1 VWAASPFTIVTKW
14 AQKYIINTEKDLT
27 VKEASMAEQ
36 AASFQDKQYI
46 KMTETPIQKLVA
58 TLAVPTVISMLV
70 TNIYNLVDT
79 AFVGTLGNSASGAV
93 GVVFGYMAILQAMGF
108 MCGQGA
114 GSIMSRSL
122 GTKDVDRATKY
133 TSTGFFMA
141 MILGAVVGL
150 ISLLTLDSLVFTL
163 GSTETIAPYAKTYI
177 FWIILAAPF
186 QTASL
191 TMNNLLRYEGRA
203 KLGMVGLMTGAILNI
218 GGDALLIFGL
228 KMGIT
233 GAAISTAVSQLISFS
248 ILVAMFMSGKTQTRI
263 RLKAVDFHLETV
275 GNIVATGFPSMLRQA
290 LNSVAT
296 ILLNSSAA
304 VYGDAAVAAMSVVS
318 RINFFVMS
326 LAIGIGQGFQ
336 PVSSFNYGAGKFER
350 VKKAYWFTFGVSEII
365 LVAVA
370 IPVVIFAEPLI
381 RIFRDDAQ
389 VVEYAVRALRL
400 HCLALILVPI
410 TMVTEM
416 GFQSTGQRMWATISS
431 ALRSGIIFIP
441 MVLIL
446 PHIRGMAG
454 VQEAQPLS
462 TCIAFFICLFLSR
475 QFLKQ
480 VDKAQVRRAEQLNQK
495 SMAT

>member
-1 VWAASPFTIVTKW
+1 
-14 AQKYIINTEKDLT
+14 
-27 VKEASMAEQ
+27 MAEQ
-36 AASFQDKQYI
+36 VASYQDKQYI
-46 KMTETPIQKLVA
+46 KMTETPVQKLVA
-58 TLAVPTVISMLV
+58 ALAVPTVISMLV

-93 GVVFGYMAILQAMGF
+93 GVVFGYMSILQAVGF

-122 GTKDVDRATKY
+122 GTKDVDRATRY
-133 TSTGFFMA
+133 TSTGFFMS
-141 MILGAVVGL
+141 MLLGAIIGL
-150 ISLLTLDSLVFTL
+150 ISYIFVEPLVYML
-163 GSTETIAPYAKTYI
+163 GSTDTIAPYAVTYI
-177 FWIILAAPF
+177 TWIILAAPF

-218 GGDALLIFGL
+218 AGDAILMFGFNL
-228 KMGIT
+228 GIT
-233 GAAISTAVSQLISFS
+233 GAAASTAISQIISFI
-248 ILVAMFMSGKTQTRI
+248 ILLSMFLSGKTQTRI
-263 RLKAVDFHLETV
+263 RISSVDFHPKTA
-275 GNIVATGFPSMLRQA
+275 GNIAATGFPSMLRQA

-296 ILLNSSAA
+296 IFLNSGAA

-350 VKKAYWFTFGVSEII
+350 VKKAFWFTFALSEII
-365 LVAVA
+365 LVVVA
-370 IPVVIFAEPLI
+370 IPVIIFAEPI
-381 RIFRDDAQ
+381 ICIFRDDVL
-389 VVEYAVRALRL
+389 VVEYALRALRL

-416 GFQSTGQRMWATISS
+416 GFQSTGQRMWATVSS

-446 PHIRGMAG
+446 PRIRGMAG

-462 TCIAFFICLFLSR
+462 TLVAFFICLFLSA
-475 QFLKQ
+475 QFLRQ
-480 VDKAQVRRAEQLNQK
+480 VDKAREARDEQLQQQE
-495 SMAT
+495 MQQDA